1 MEQERR
7 EKNKALFHRLLD
19 YAGQEKYD
27 DDYLQTLIDFW
38 QFLPENEVDGNIF
51 YAKYALYHKN
61 YAVAYE
67 YGHKAYAKRKINWEL
82 WRVLRDA
89 AYGLGR
95 MEEALLYAGFAD
107 KLYKEPVKLDI
118 PRGRLQGALDVF
130 SLAMGRG
137 NFAPV
142 SVARMCLTDKG
153 IEERYALFAGEF
165 LPEEGGGK
173 EEYRLFSAA
182 YVEQEMINQK
192 GRLLS
197 YIKDI
202 PEIACICGADFVF
215 DLIKVADKGNTC
227 RIPVGNDEVLVGL
240 VGRAESQKVE
250 FQSAH
255 EDTADFLGKWAT
267 SFFRLREDT
276 EIKAEEGLL
285 CTTPIVLRHDK
296 KRCKVVLN
304 ILLDALSWKAVQ
316 DEDYALV
323 PNILNF
329 FQKGIIFNNAYS
341 VSEYTFPSVATI
353 ETGLYPFH
361 SQIFNEKASH
371 SLNREHKSL
380 SERMHDLG
388 YYCVNIMGD
397 GTGVYNGI
405 MRGYDRLIVNAYDC
419 RVYQGVERTL
429 HQLEAFKDTDQF
441 IFLHTADTHPWA
453 AHTYQLP
460 ITTQTAFALEE
471 RSIKKEKQKAS
482 VYLPNRPIYHHWNK
496 QGIRDS
502 DAALAKLF
510 AYLEENYEEDEYLIT
525 LYSDHGVAIY
535 DAKNYILSRY
545 QTGTA
550 LMMRGRNV
558 PQAGFVDE
566 LASVLDIYPSLAKCL
581 GFPAENIDGN
591 LPAVLGGK
599 LRDNTISMSMFP
611 GIPHMLCIRN
621 KEYECHVMFSEIL
634 DEDGRGDLSKVKLK
648 LCRKD
653 SDEEIHDVS
662 LLEYFRGIL
671 EEIIRCVDNNGTQWP
686 EMRAARPEWFDER
699 KPDEGLE
706 NIDLWGA
713 TGI

>member
-1 MEQERR
+1 MEQAQR
-7 EKNKALFHRLLD
+7 EKNKKLFHRLLSL
-19 YAGQEKYD
+19 AEQEKYD
-27 DDYLQTLIDFW
+27 DDYLQALIDFW

-67 YGHKAYAKRKINWEL
+67 YGAKAYAKRKINWEL
-82 WRVLRDA
+82 WCVLRDA
-89 AYGLGR
+89 AYGMGK

-107 KLYKEPVKLDI
+107 KFYKEPVQLSLPRQQLQDVMDI
-118 PRGRLQGALDVF
+118 F

-142 SVARMCLTDKG
+142 AVSRMRLTDKG
-153 IEERYALFAGEF
+153 TEESYALFAGEF
-165 LPEEGGGK
+165 LPEEGENK

-215 DLIKVADKGNTC
+215 DLIKVADKGNSC
-227 RIPVGNDEVLVGL
+227 RIPVGKDNVLVGL
-240 VGRAESQKVE
+240 IGKTESQPVE
-250 FQSAH
+250 FHSDH
-255 EDTADFLGKWAT
+255 EETADFLGKWAT
-267 SFFRLREDT
+267 SFFRLQEDT
-276 EIKAEEGLL
+276 EIKSAEGVL
-285 CTTPIVLRHDK
+285 CTPPVILHHDK

-316 DEDYALV
+316 DEDYTLV
-323 PNILNF
+323 PNMLKF
-329 FQKGIIFNNAYS
+329 FKKGIIFNNAYS
-341 VSEYTFPSVATI
+341 VSEYTFPSVPTI
-353 ETGLYPFH
+353 ETSLYPWR

-371 SLNREHKSL
+371 ALNREYKSL
-380 SERMHDLG
+380 SERLHDQG

-397 GTGVYNGI
+397 GTGVYTGI
-405 MRGYDRLIVNAYDC
+405 MRGFDRLLVNAYDC
-419 RVYQGVERTL
+419 RAYQGVERTI
-429 HQLEAFKDTDQF
+429 HQMEAFRETDQF

-460 ITTQTAFALEE
+460 LTTQTAFALEE
-471 RSIKKEKQKAS
+471 RSIKKEEKKAS
-482 VYLPNRPIYHHWNK
+482 VYLPNRPVYHHWNK

-510 AYLEENYEEDEYLIT
+510 AYIEENYTEDEYLIT

-558 PQAGFVDE
+558 PHVGFTDE
-566 LASVLDIYPSLAKCL
+566 LVSVLDVYPSMGKCL

-591 LPAVLGGK
+591 LPAVLGGNR
-599 LRDNTISMSMFP
+599 RDYTVSMSMFP
-611 GIPHMLCIRN
+611 GIPYMLCIRN
-621 KEYECHVMFSEIL
+621 QDYECHVMYADIL
-634 DEDGRGDLSKVKLK
+634 DEDGRADLSEPKIKI
-648 LCRKD
+648 CRRD
-653 SDEEIHDVS
+653 TEEEVHDAYVE
-662 LLEYFRGIL
+662 EYFRKIL
-671 EEIIRCVDNNGTQWP
+671 CWETRAVENYGTQWP
-686 EMRAARPEWFDER
+686 KMRAARPEWFADREN
-699 KPDEGLE
+699 KYSLE
-706 NIDLWGA
+706 KFDVWGA

>member
-1 MEQERR
+1 MEQGQR
-7 EKNKALFHRLLD
+7 EKNKELFHRLWE

-27 DDYLQTLIDFW
+27 DDYLQALIEFW

-89 AYGLGR
+89 AYALGK

-107 KLYKEPVKLDI
+107 KIYKEPVQLDI
-118 PRGRLQGALDVF
+118 PKARLQGALDTF
-130 SLAMGRG
+130 SLGMGRG

-142 SVARMCLTDKG
+142 AVGRMRLTDNG
-153 IEERYALFAGEF
+153 IEENYALFAGEF
-165 LPEEGGGK
+165 LPEEGDHQ
-173 EEYRLFSAA
+173 EEYRLFSGA
-182 YVEQEMINQK
+182 YTEQEMINQK

-215 DLIKVADKGNTC
+215 DLIKASDKGNTC
-227 RIPVGNDEVLVGL
+227 RIPVGKDDVLVGL
-240 VGRAESQKVE
+240 VGRTESQQVE
-250 FQSAH
+250 FQSQH
-255 EDTADFLGKWAT
+255 EETADFLGKWAT

-276 EIKAEEGLL
+276 EIKSADGLL
-285 CTTPIVLRHDK
+285 CTSPVVLRHDK

-316 DEDYALV
+316 DEDYTLV
-323 PNILNF
+323 PNILKF

-353 ETGLYPFH
+353 ETSLYPYH

-371 SLNREHKSL
+371 SLNREYKSI
-380 SERMHDLG
+380 SERLHDQG

-397 GTGVYNGI
+397 GTGVYNGV

-419 RVYQGVERTL
+419 RVYQGVERTI
-429 HQLEAFKDTDQF
+429 HQLEAFRDTDQF

-460 ITTQTAFALEE
+460 ITTQTAFYLEE
-471 RSIKKEKQKAS
+471 RSIKKEKKKAS

-496 QGIRDS
+496 QGIKDS

-510 AYLEENYEEDEYLIT
+510 AYLEENYADDEYLIT

-535 DAKNYILSRY
+535 DVQNYILSRY

-550 LMMRGRNV
+550 FMMRGRGV
-558 PQAGFVDE
+558 PQAGFVE
-566 LASVLDIYPSLAKCL
+566 EMTSVLDIYPSLAKCL

-591 LPAVLGGK
+591 LPAVLGGEE
-599 LRDNTISMSMFP
+599 REYTVSMSMFP

-621 KEYECHVMFSEIL
+621 RDYECRVMFAEIL
-634 DEDGRGDLSKVKLK
+634 DEDGRANLSEPKIKICQRDTDIEV
-648 LCRKD
+648 
-653 SDEEIHDVS
+653 HDDR
-662 LLEYFRGIL
+662 LEDYFRKIL
-671 EEIIRCVDNNGTQWP
+671 SDITSNVDNHGTQWP
-686 EMRAARPEWFDER
+686 EMREARPEWFAER
-699 KPDEGLE
+699 ENKYSLE
-706 NIDLWGA
+706 NFDVWGA